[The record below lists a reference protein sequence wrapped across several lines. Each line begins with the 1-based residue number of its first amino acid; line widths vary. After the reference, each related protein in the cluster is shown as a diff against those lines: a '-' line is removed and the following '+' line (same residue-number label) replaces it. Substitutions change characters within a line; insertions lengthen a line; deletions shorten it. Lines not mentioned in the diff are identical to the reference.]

1 MRASNSGPGEG
12 QVSEVRNSVGC
23 TVDSRFRSERKPPS
37 LAFSSILIEFTQSG
51 LQGEFRTLCATH
63 PPPSHRDRQHG
74 GEGQKTPPRH
84 HSALISHLSPPPNPT
99 SRAQNPTPRPQTPGK
114 FGTARRRPPAHPW
127 HARHPH
133 RGRTA
138 NPALGALPWIL
149 SGLITVLGQTTN
161 RQTPQH
167 QPLLHHKPWMAHRQA
182 VSPRHVL
189 GWRQDVTLEGYAGVD

>member
-12 QVSEVRNSVGC
+12 QVSEVRNSAGC
-23 TVDSRFRSERKPPS
+23 TVDSRFRPERKPPS

-74 GEGQKTPPRH
+74 GEGQKNT
-84 HSALISHLSPPPNPT
+84 SPPPQCVDIPPFPSTKPNLQGPEPNPQ
-99 SRAQNPTPRPQTPGK
+99 APDPWKVWN
-114 FGTARRRPPAHPW
+114 RPPPA
-127 HARHPH
+127 ARSSMACTPSPS
-133 RGRTA
+133 REDRK
-138 NPALGALPWIL
+138 PRLGALPWIL
-149 SGLITVLGQTTN
+149 SGLITVLGQTTH